1 MRYAVYVGMLGYTRI
16 SSLCVYNEDTRAF
29 DDLTPAEGRRLINQK
44 QLKGVICKKVDD
56 EFVFVCDK
64 EGFNQQNIP
73 VKSACKFR
81 PLLNDYPGVDINSMY
96 TVVRVLDTDY
106 RGRLYEVVSNKCC
119 RVKITEKNLR
129 ELAEITNI
137 AGVWITEDEI
147 KVADGIKYEDRR
159 AASKEQA
166 VEAVIE
172 TMTEEPIIDDIGDT
186 EIVGSEGYD
195 QDVEIVE
202 DSVAETVEEETP
214 VGEQPSSTIKGSQG
228 KKSSKTTKKR

>member
-16 SSLCVYNEDTRAF
+16 SSLCVYNEDTKCF
-29 DDLTPAEGRRLINQK
+29 DDLTPAEARRLINQK

-56 EFVFVCDK
+56 EYIFVCDSD
-64 EGFNQQNIP
+64 GFNQKNIP

-81 PLLNDYPGVDINSMY
+81 PLLNDYPGVEINSMY

-106 RGRLYEVVSNKCC
+106 KGRLYELVSNKCC

-159 AASKEQA
+159 AAAKEQA

-172 TMTEEPIIDDIGDT
+172 TMEPEIEYDEIGDT
-186 EIVGSEGYD
+186 TEYD
-195 QDVEIVE
+195 
-202 DSVAETVEEETP
+202 TVEEVYEQIVTEAVEEQTP
-214 VGEQPSSTIKGSQG
+214 VEEQPTETNKNNHN
-228 KKSSKTTKKR
+228 KKTSKTTKKR